1 MPVNPPSA
9 RHPEPSGPDARAT
22 GGERDALKLWLRLL
36 ACSTALETEVR
47 RRLRARF
54 QVTLSRF
61 DYMAQLYRYP
71 EGLRMNEL
79 SRHLMVTGGNVTG
92 LTDELEKLGWVQRHT
107 AAADRRACVLTL
119 TAQGRNRFQDMAR
132 EHEAWV
138 TELLGGLRAAE
149 RRMLHDLLGRLRET
163 VALRTG
169 EPP

>member
-1 MPVNPPSA
+1 MPVNPPPA
-9 RHPEPSGPDARAT
+9 RHPEVSRPDAGAAA
-22 GGERDALKLWLRLL
+22 GERDALKLWLRLL
-36 ACSTALETEVR
+36 ACSTQLETEVR

-119 TAQGRNRFQDMAR
+119 TAQGRNRFEDMAR

-149 RRMLHDLLGRLRET
+149 RRLLHDLLGRLRET